1 MTWYAEYF
9 SWIPG
14 TALADWVV
22 SSPWIWPTLE
32 SIHFVALCVLFG
44 SILTIDLRLIGV
56 FRTPCAGVV
65 ATLVRIALL
74 AFAVNMATGLLFFAG
89 NTFKYVGNAA
99 FEIKLALIAAAG
111 INVIYYKLRLA
122 HVAGSAATT
131 PQAIAVGTLSLAFWV
146 GVIICGRMITF
157 YAP

>member
-1 MTWYAEYF
+1 MTWYAGYF
-9 SWIPG
+9 AWIPG

-22 SSPWIWPTLE
+22 SSPYIWPTLE
-32 SIHFVALCVLFG
+32 SIHFVSLCILFG
-44 SILTIDLRLIGV
+44 SVLTIDLRLIGV
-56 FRTPCAGVV
+56 FRKPCAGVI
-65 ATLVRIALL
+65 ATLTRLALL
-74 AFAVNMATGLLFFAG
+74 AFAINLATGLLFLAG

-111 INVIYYKLRLA
+111 VNVVFYKLR
-122 HVAGSAATT
+122 VANVPDTAAVT
-131 PQAIAVGTLSLAFWV
+131 PQSVAVGSLSLAFWI